1 MTERASS
8 SPESRRTAI
17 SWLFGRAML
26 SLRQLFFGSCLALS
40 VTFGD
45 SSPKGRAKICPN
57 FFVHAGNRAIHAG
70 FIDFSLLVWYIQGS
84 QTFHVFTISFH
95 HSKEVFVCCLI
106 VSLRCAFWVGLS
118 IRGGGNDSPRPA
130 SQRAAA
136 FVLTAA
142 LLTGAAFPA
151 FAGTYYIED
160 GDIVI
165 SAGTEAGTNKVEQ
178 TGKDTVDNDKG
189 TVITNHDKDT
199 ASSNTV
205 TIDAKDED
213 DKVEVKLD
221 NVNIDTSKQSKA
233 AVSVTGKGDTN
244 IELDGDNTLKSGAGH
259 AGLEHNKTDTSGE
272 LTIQDKDKNGSLEA
286 VGGFKGAG
294 IGSAGSN
301 DAQVKITGGNITATS
316 DDWGAGIGSG
326 SDGTGT
332 DGTAYVEITGGEI
345 NATGGYLGAGIGGG
359 CNGSGNVTISG
370 GGITAAGGEGAAGIG
385 GGYYN
390 GATVTITGDA
400 VIKNASNTKYGA
412 GIGGG
417 NGYDGDVTIS
427 GNAKIENVTGGYG
440 AAGIGGG
447 AFSSPDKIGNG
458 NVVIKDNAEIDNVQG
473 GAYGAG
479 IGGGIFG
486 LGNVTIE
493 GNTKVNAAGGAGGAA
508 IGGGAGAK
516 NNSDN
521 KGNQITIKSNA
532 NGSPTVKAVGG
543 GTDEKEEIVIGG
555 AGIGSGAGDAKA
567 NITLEGKVT
576 IVAKAGEGNVA
587 IGDKNGE
594 QEFPGLAEGSSIT
607 RYDSEGNDTTLPTDP
622 GHPVPVPASP
632 SSSGGGSAD
641 ASVQESV
648 FPGLVVTDKDGQRI
662 SYTSIRGNN
671 VLSLRVGRFTASLRA
686 PLSTLRQLRAEGI
699 DTITFQTILC
709 STTLSVDELLAMG
722 GEDAEAVLTHRL
734 TASSLTV
741 G

>member
-1 MTERASS
+1 M
-8 SPESRRTAI
+8 
-17 SWLFGRAML
+17 
-26 SLRQLFFGSCLALS
+26 
-40 VTFGD
+40 
-45 SSPKGRAKICPN
+45 
-57 FFVHAGNRAIHAG
+57 
-70 FIDFSLLVWYIQGS
+70 
-84 QTFHVFTISFH
+84 
-95 HSKEVFVCCLI
+95 
-106 VSLRCAFWVGLS
+106 FWVGLL
-118 IRGGGNDSPRPA
+118 IRGGGNNSPRPA

-136 FVLTAA
+136 LVLTAA

-151 FAGTYYIED
+151 FADTYYIED
-160 GDIVI
+160 GDITI
-165 SAGTEAGTNKVEQ
+165 SAGENGNDVTQNETTTKN
-178 TGKDTVDNDKG
+178 DTD
-189 TVITNHDKDT
+189 TVITNRHKDT

-205 TIDAKDED
+205 TIEAEDKD
-213 DKVEVKLD
+213 DKVEVTLKD
-221 NVNIDTSKQSKA
+221 VNIDASRGSEA
-233 AVSVTGKGDTN
+233 AVSVTGKGDTT
-244 IELDGDNTLKSGAGH
+244 IELDGDNELKSGAGH

-272 LTIQDKDKNGSLEA
+272 LTIQDKDNNGSLEA
-286 VGGFKGAG
+286 AGGFKGAG

-326 SDGTGT
+326 SYGTGT
-332 DGTAYVEITGGEI
+332 VEITGGEI

-370 GGITAAGGEGAAGIG
+370 GTITAAGGDGAAGIG

-417 NGYDGDVTIS
+417 NGSDGNVTIS
-427 GNAKIENVTGGYG
+427 GNAKIENATGGYG

-458 NVVIKDNAEIDNVQG
+458 NVVIKDNAKIDNVQG

-486 LGNVTIE
+486 LSNVTIE
-493 GNTKVNAAGGAGGAA
+493 GNTKVNVTGGAGGAA
-508 IGGGAGAK
+508 IGGGAGAE

-521 KGNQITIKSNA
+521 NGNQITIKSNE
-532 NGSPTVKAVGG
+532 NGSPTINAVGG
-543 GTDEKEEIVIGG
+543 GTDEGEEIVIGG
-555 AGIGSGAGDAKA
+555 AGIGAGCESDADA
-567 NITLEGKVT
+567 DITLEGKVT
-576 IVAKAGEGNVA
+576 ITATAGKDNVA
-587 IGDKNGE
+587 IGANGIE
-594 QEFPGLAEGSSIT
+594 QEFSGLAEGSSIT

-622 GHPVPVPASP
+622 GYPVPADT
-632 SSSGGGSAD
+632 SSSGGGSAG

-648 FPGLVVTDKDGQRI
+648 FPGLIVTDKDGQRI

-671 VLSLRVGRFTASLRA
+671 VLSLRVGRFTASLHA
-686 PLSTLRQLRAEGI
+686 SLSTLRQLRAEGI

>member
-1 MTERASS
+1 
-8 SPESRRTAI
+8 
-17 SWLFGRAML
+17 ML
-26 SLRQLFFGSCLALS
+26 SYRKLAMRVL
-40 VTFGD
+40 
-45 SSPKGRAKICPN
+45 GRPL
-57 FFVHAGNRAIHAG
+57 H
-70 FIDFSLLVWYIQGS
+70 
-84 QTFHVFTISFH
+84 T
-95 HSKEVFVCCLI
+95 
-106 VSLRCAFWVGLS
+106 
-118 IRGGGNDSPRPA
+118 GGGSDSPRPA

-136 FVLTAA
+136 LVLTAA
-142 LLTGAAFPA
+142 MLTALTAPA
-151 FAGTYYIED
+151 FAETWYIED
-160 GDIVI
+160 GDITI
-165 SAGTEAGTNKVEQ
+165 SAG
-178 TGKDTVDNDKG
+178 KDGNDVTQKG
-189 TVITNHDKDT
+189 ETTYGDKDTVITNHDKDT

-205 TIDAKDED
+205 TIDAKDEN
-213 DKVEVKLD
+213 DKVEVTLKD
-221 NVNIDTSKQSKA
+221 VNIDTSKQSKA

-244 IELDGDNTLKSGAGH
+244 IELDGDNELKSGAGH

-326 SDGTGT
+326 S

-417 NGYDGDVTIS
+417 YGYDGDVTIS
-427 GNAKIENVTGGYG
+427 GNAKIENATGGYG

-458 NVVIKDNAEIDNVQG
+458 NVVIKENAEIDNVQG

-479 IGGGIFG
+479 IGGGYAG
-486 LGNVTIE
+486 LGDVTIE
-493 GNTKVNAAGGAGGAA
+493 GNTTVNATGGVGSAG
-508 IGGGAGAK
+508 IGGGYDAENDDDGT
-516 NNSDN
+516 DN
-521 KGNQITIKSNA
+521 KITIKGNES
-532 NGSPTVKAVGG
+532 GSPTVKAVGG
-543 GTDEKEEIVIGG
+543 GTNKENQVFIGG
-555 AGIGSGAGDAKA
+555 AGIGSGASKANA

-576 IVAKAGEGNVA
+576 IVAKAGEGNAA
-587 IGDKNGE
+587 IGANGIE
-594 QEFPGLAEGSSIT
+594 QEFTGLAEGSSII
-607 RYDSEGNDTTLPTDP
+607 RYDSEGNNITLPTDP
-622 GHPVPVPASP
+622 GYPVPADT

-671 VLSLRVGRFTASLRA
+671 VLSIRVGRFTASLRA
-686 PLSTLRQLRAEGI
+686 SLATLRQLRAEGI

>member
-1 MTERASS
+1 M
-8 SPESRRTAI
+8 
-17 SWLFGRAML
+17 
-26 SLRQLFFGSCLALS
+26 
-40 VTFGD
+40 
-45 SSPKGRAKICPN
+45 
-57 FFVHAGNRAIHAG
+57 
-70 FIDFSLLVWYIQGS
+70 
-84 QTFHVFTISFH
+84 
-95 HSKEVFVCCLI
+95 
-106 VSLRCAFWVGLS
+106 FWVGLL
-118 IRGGGNDSPRPA
+118 IRGGGNNSPRPA

-136 FVLTAA
+136 LVLTAA

-151 FAGTYYIED
+151 FADTYYIEN

-178 TGKDTVDNDKG
+178 GGTLKSENDKG
-189 TVITNHDKDT
+189 TIISSSNKDT
-199 ASSNTV
+199 ASSHTV
-205 TIDAKDED
+205 TIDAKDKD
-213 DKVEVKLD
+213 DKVEVTLKD
-221 NVNIDTSKQSKA
+221 VNIDASSRSEA
-233 AVSVTGKGDTN
+233 AVSVTGKGDTT
-244 IELDGDNTLKSGAGH
+244 IELDGDNELKSGAAH

-286 VGGFKGAG
+286 AGGFKGAG

-326 SDGTGT
+326 SYGTGT
-332 DGTAYVEITGGEI
+332 VEITGGEI

-370 GGITAAGGEGAAGIG
+370 GTITAAGGDGAAGIG

-400 VIKNASNTKYGA
+400 VIKNASTTVYGA

-417 NGYDGDVTIS
+417 NGSDGNVTIS
-427 GNAKIENVTGGYG
+427 GNAKIENATGGYG

-458 NVVIKDNAEIDNVQG
+458 NVVIKDNAKIDNVQG

-486 LGNVTIE
+486 LSNVTIE
-493 GNTKVNAAGGAGGAA
+493 GNTKVNATGGAGGAA
-508 IGGGAGAK
+508 IGGGAGAE

-521 KGNQITIKSNA
+521 NGNQITIKSNE
-532 NGSPTVKAVGG
+532 NGSPTINAVGG
-543 GTDEKEEIVIGG
+543 GTDEGEKIVIGG
-555 AGIGSGAGDAKA
+555 AGIGAGCESDADA
-567 NITLEGKVT
+567 DITLEGKVT
-576 IVAKAGEGNVA
+576 ITATAGKDNVA
-587 IGDKNGE
+587 IGANGIE
-594 QEFPGLAEGSSIT
+594 QEFSGLAEGSSIT

-622 GHPVPVPASP
+622 GYPVPADT

-671 VLSLRVGRFTASLRA
+671 ILSLRVGRFTASLQA
-686 PLSTLRQLRAEGI
+686 SLSTLRQLRAEGI

-722 GEDAEAVLTHRL
+722 GEDTEVVLTHHIR
-734 TASSLTV
+734 SSTLTV
-741 G
+741 GGKAV

>member
-1 MTERASS
+1 
-8 SPESRRTAI
+8 
-17 SWLFGRAML
+17 ML
-26 SLRQLFFGSCLALS
+26 SYRKLAMRVL
-40 VTFGD
+40 
-45 SSPKGRAKICPN
+45 GRPLN
-57 FFVHAGNRAIHAG
+57 
-70 FIDFSLLVWYIQGS
+70 
-84 QTFHVFTISFH
+84 T
-95 HSKEVFVCCLI
+95 
-106 VSLRCAFWVGLS
+106 
-118 IRGGGNDSPRPA
+118 GGGNNSPRPA

-136 FVLTAA
+136 LVLTAA

-151 FAGTYYIED
+151 FADTYYIEN

-178 TGKDTVDNDKG
+178 GGTLKSENDKG
-189 TVITNHDKDT
+189 TIISSSNKDT
-199 ASSNTV
+199 ASSHTV
-205 TIDAKDED
+205 TIDAKDKD
-213 DKVEVKLD
+213 DKVEVTLKD
-221 NVNIDTSKQSKA
+221 VNIDASSRSEA
-233 AVSVTGKGDTN
+233 AVSVTGKGDTT
-244 IELDGDNTLKSGAGH
+244 IELDGDNELKSGAAH
-259 AGLEHNKTDTSGE
+259 SGLEHNKTDTSGE

-286 VGGFKGAG
+286 AGGFKGAG

-326 SDGTGT
+326 SYGTGT
-332 DGTAYVEITGGEI
+332 VEITGGEI

-370 GGITAAGGEGAAGIG
+370 GTITAAGGDGAAGIG

-400 VIKNASNTKYGA
+400 VIKNASTTVYGA

-417 NGYDGDVTIS
+417 NGSDGNVTIS
-427 GNAKIENVTGGYG
+427 GNAKIENATGGYG

-458 NVVIKDNAEIDNVQG
+458 NVVIKDNAKIDNVQG

-486 LGNVTIE
+486 LSNVTIE
-493 GNTKVNAAGGAGGAA
+493 GNTKVNATGGAGGAA
-508 IGGGAGAK
+508 IGGGAGAE

-521 KGNQITIKSNA
+521 NGNQITIKSNE
-532 NGSPTVKAVGG
+532 NGSPTINAVGG
-543 GTDEKEEIVIGG
+543 GTDEGEKIVIGG
-555 AGIGSGAGDAKA
+555 AGIGAGCESDADA
-567 NITLEGKVT
+567 DITLEGKVT
-576 IVAKAGEGNVA
+576 ITATAGKDNVA
-587 IGDKNGE
+587 IGANGIE
-594 QEFPGLAEGSSIT
+594 QEFSGLAEGSSIT

-622 GHPVPVPASP
+622 GYPVPADT

-671 VLSLRVGRFTASLRA
+671 ILSLRVGRFTASLQA
-686 PLSTLRQLRAEGI
+686 SLSTLRQLRAEGI

-722 GEDAEAVLTHRL
+722 GEDTEVVLTHHIR
-734 TASSLTV
+734 SSTLTV
-741 G
+741 GGKAV

>member
-1 MTERASS
+1 M
-8 SPESRRTAI
+8 
-17 SWLFGRAML
+17 
-26 SLRQLFFGSCLALS
+26 
-40 VTFGD
+40 
-45 SSPKGRAKICPN
+45 
-57 FFVHAGNRAIHAG
+57 
-70 FIDFSLLVWYIQGS
+70 
-84 QTFHVFTISFH
+84 
-95 HSKEVFVCCLI
+95 
-106 VSLRCAFWVGLS
+106 FWVGLS
-118 IRGGGNDSPRPA
+118 IRGGIDSPRPA

-142 LLTGAAFPA
+142 MLTTLTAPA
-151 FAGTYYIED
+151 FAGTWYIED
-160 GDIVI
+160 GDITI
-165 SAGTEAGTNKVEQ
+165 SAGESGNNVTQNENTTKNDP
-178 TGKDTVDNDKG
+178 DTI
-189 TVITNHDKDT
+189 ITNREEG
-199 ASSNTV
+199 ASSHTV
-205 TIDAKDED
+205 TIDAKDKD
-213 DKVEVKLD
+213 DKVEVTLKD
-221 NVNIDTSKQSKA
+221 VNIDASSRSEA
-233 AVSVTGKGDTN
+233 AVSVTGKGDTT
-244 IELDGDNTLKSGAGH
+244 IELDGDNELKSGAGH

-272 LTIQDKDKNGSLEA
+272 LTIQDKDNNGSLEA
-286 VGGFKGAG
+286 AGGFKGAG

-326 SDGTGT
+326 SYGTGT
-332 DGTAYVEITGGEI
+332 VEITGGEI

-370 GGITAAGGEGAAGIG
+370 GTITAAGGDGAAGIG

-400 VIKNASNTKYGA
+400 VIKNASTTVYGA

-427 GNAKIENVTGGYG
+427 GNAKIENATGGYG

-458 NVVIKDNAEIDNVQG
+458 NVVIKDNAKIDNVQG

-479 IGGGIFG
+479 IGGGIYG
-486 LGNVTIE
+486 LSNVTIE
-493 GNTKVNAAGGAGGAA
+493 GNTKVNATGGAGGAA
-508 IGGGAGAK
+508 IGGGAGAE

-521 KGNQITIKSNA
+521 NGNQITIKSNE
-532 NGSPTVKAVGG
+532 NGSPTINAVGG
-543 GTDEKEEIVIGG
+543 GTDEGEEIVIGG
-555 AGIGSGAGDAKA
+555 AGIGAGCESDADA
-567 NITLEGKVT
+567 DITLEGKVT
-576 IVAKAGEGNVA
+576 ITATAGKDNVA
-587 IGDKNGE
+587 IGANGIE
-594 QEFPGLAEGSSIT
+594 QEFSGLAEGSSIT
-607 RYDSEGNDTTLPTDP
+607 RYDSEGNDTSLPGDK
-622 GHPVPVPASP
+622 VPVTPVVP
-632 SSSGGGSAD
+632 DDTSSGGSAD

-686 PLSTLRQLRAEGI
+686 SLATLRQLRAEGI

-722 GEDAEAVLTHRL
+722 GEDTEVVLTHHIR
-734 TASSLTV
+734 SSTLTV
-741 G
+741 GGKAV

>member
-1 MTERASS
+1 
-8 SPESRRTAI
+8 
-17 SWLFGRAML
+17 ML
-26 SLRQLFFGSCLALS
+26 SYRKLAMRVL
-40 VTFGD
+40 
-45 SSPKGRAKICPN
+45 GRPL
-57 FFVHAGNRAIHAG
+57 H
-70 FIDFSLLVWYIQGS
+70 
-84 QTFHVFTISFH
+84 T
-95 HSKEVFVCCLI
+95 
-106 VSLRCAFWVGLS
+106 
-118 IRGGGNDSPRPA
+118 GGGSDSPRPA

-136 FVLTAA
+136 LVLTAA
-142 LLTGAAFPA
+142 MLTALTAPA
-151 FAGTYYIED
+151 FAETWYIED
-160 GDIVI
+160 GDITI
-165 SAGTEAGTNKVEQ
+165 SAG
-178 TGKDTVDNDKG
+178 KDGNDVTQKG
-189 TVITNHDKDT
+189 ETTYGDKDTVITNHDKDT

-205 TIDAKDED
+205 TIDAKDEN
-213 DKVEVKLD
+213 DKVEVTLKD
-221 NVNIDTSKQSKA
+221 VNIDTSKQSKA

-244 IELDGDNTLKSGAGH
+244 IELDGDNELKSGAGH

-326 SDGTGT
+326 S

-417 NGYDGDVTIS
+417 YGYDGDVTIS
-427 GNAKIENVTGGYG
+427 GNAKIENATGGYG

-458 NVVIKDNAEIDNVQG
+458 NVVIKENAEIDNVQG

-479 IGGGIFG
+479 IGGGYAG
-486 LGNVTIE
+486 LGDVTIE
-493 GNTKVNAAGGAGGAA
+493 GNTTVNATGGVGSAG
-508 IGGGAGAK
+508 IGGGYDAENDDDGT
-516 NNSDN
+516 DN
-521 KGNQITIKSNA
+521 KITIKGNES
-532 NGSPTVKAVGG
+532 GSPTVKAVGG
-543 GTDEKEEIVIGG
+543 GTNKENQVFIGG
-555 AGIGSGAGDAKA
+555 AGIGSGASKANA

-576 IVAKAGEGNVA
+576 IVAKAGEGNAA
-587 IGDKNGE
+587 IGANGIE
-594 QEFPGLAEGSSIT
+594 QEFTGLAEGSSIT
-607 RYDSEGNDTTLPTDP
+607 RYDSEGNDISLPGDKVSVTET
-622 GHPVPVPASP
+622 
-632 SSSGGGSAD
+632 SSGGGSAD

-671 VLSLRVGRFTASLRA
+671 VLSIRVGRFTASLRA
-686 PLSTLRQLRAEGI
+686 SLATLRQLRAEGI